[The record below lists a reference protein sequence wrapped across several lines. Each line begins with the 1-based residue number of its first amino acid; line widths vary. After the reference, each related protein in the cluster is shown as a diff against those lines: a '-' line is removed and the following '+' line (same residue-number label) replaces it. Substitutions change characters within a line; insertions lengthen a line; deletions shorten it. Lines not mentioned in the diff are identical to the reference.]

1 MGTSSLI
8 HHGYY
13 CFQCRT
19 IVFIA
24 EPLLSMQNYCFD
36 QRDIVLNDHATQ
48 LMFWE
53 VLNILFDVMV
63 WKIPVYHPALV
74 AKFYRVNL
82 ESLITLLIDI

>member
-1 MGTSSLI
+1 MSTSCLI

-24 EPLLSMQNYCFD
+24 EPLLSMRNYCFD

-63 WKIPVYHPALV
+63 WKISVYHPASVLN
-74 AKFYRVNL
+74 FIG
-82 ESLITLLIDI
+82 LIWSP